1 MGLPE
6 RLPEVSRIMPR
17 VSNLVKNHLQGIVDN
32 EKNYHLSKRPQDR
45 DIIEGVAGGF
55 YAAIEKRK
63 KEGK

>member
-1 MGLPE
+1 
-6 RLPEVSRIMPR
+6 MPR